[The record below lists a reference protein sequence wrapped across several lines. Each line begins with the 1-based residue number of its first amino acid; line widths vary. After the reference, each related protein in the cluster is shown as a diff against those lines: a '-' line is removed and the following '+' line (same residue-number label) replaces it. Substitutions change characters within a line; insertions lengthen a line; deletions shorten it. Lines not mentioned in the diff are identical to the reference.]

1 MALSHGANQE
11 QTRSFSNDFGRSK
24 KSELAIAIFASHRLA
39 CRNGMTSSR
48 RIQTPNSDKTA
59 VAHTS
64 VGIVVHYL
72 PHVKAGLMDM
82 SNLHADGKVSR
93 NDTITVLVRWSLT
106 AFTINLPHLKEKM
119 MKKHLKFCE
128 DVVSRLLLD

>member
-1 MALSHGANQE
+1 
-11 QTRSFSNDFGRSK
+11 
-24 KSELAIAIFASHRLA
+24 
-39 CRNGMTSSR
+39 MTSTR

-72 PHVKAGLMDM
+72 PHVKAGLKDM
-82 SNLHADGKVSR
+82 SNLHADGKVSCD
-93 NDTITVLVRWSLT
+93 DTLTVLVRWSLT
-106 AFTINLPHLKEKM
+106 AFTINLPRPKEKM
-119 MKKHLKFCE
+119 KEHLKVCE